1 MEKEIFMKGNFN
13 MARPVNEKIL
23 EYLPGS
29 RERRE
34 LGRKLNELKN
44 EVIEIP
50 LIIGGREIRTGNL
63 KDVRIPHNKE
73 HVIARYHMAGEE
85 ELMMAV
91 EAAVEA
97 GEKWRNMPWQ
107 HRASVFLK
115 AADLLSS
122 SWRQLLNAS
131 TMLGQSK
138 TVIQAEIDSAC
149 ELTDF
154 LRYNAYFMQEI
165 YKDQPE
171 SSLKE
176 WNRTEYRPLE
186 GFVLAISPFNFT
198 AIGGNLSSAP
208 AIMGNTVVWKPSGT
222 AIYSNYFVM
231 RLLMEAGM
239 PAGVINFVP
248 SRGSDIEKHVISS
261 EHLAGVHF
269 TGSTKVFNN
278 IWKNVGMNLDRYRNY
293 PRLVGETGG
302 KDFIFAHNSADIKQ
316 LATAMV
322 RGAFEYQG
330 QKCSAASRAYIPASI
345 WEALRDRMEYELGK
359 IQIGE
364 TEDFDNFMGAVIDR
378 NSYDNIERYIKFAKN
393 SEDAEIIFGGHVD
406 DSVGYFVE
414 PTVVVTDDPEFKL
427 LKEEIFGPVLT
438 IYVYEDEN
446 LMETL
451 EICDTTS
458 PYALTG
464 AIFASDRDVIRDME
478 KALLYSA
485 GNFYIN
491 DKPTGAVVGAQPFG
505 GGRKSGTND
514 KAGSRL
520 NLLRWTSARTIKEN
534 YNPPKNIL
542 YPYMEEKTPVSVK
555 AEV

>member
-1 MEKEIFMKGNFN
+1 MKGNFN
-13 MARPVNEKIL
+13 MARPVNERIL

-44 EVIEIP
+44 GVIEIP
-50 LIIGGREIRTGNL
+50 LIIGGKEIRTGNL
-63 KDVRIPHNKE
+63 KDVTIPHNKD
-73 HVIARYHMAGEE
+73 HVIARYHMAGED
-85 ELMMAV
+85 ELKMAV

-149 ELTDF
+149 ELIDF

-171 SSLKE
+171 SDLKE

-231 RLLMEAGM
+231 RLLMEAGI
-239 PAGVINFVP
+239 PAGVINFLP

-302 KDFIFAHNSADIKQ
+302 KDFIFAHNSANIKQ

-330 QKCSAASRAYIPASI
+330 QKCSAASRAYVPASI
-345 WEALRDRMEYELGK
+345 WESLKDRMEYELGK

-378 NSYDNIERYIKFAKN
+378 NSYENIVRYITFARN
-393 SEDAEIIFGGHVD
+393 SEDAEIIFGGHAD

-414 PTVVVTDDPEFKL
+414 PTVVVTEDPQFRL
-427 LKEEIFGPVLT
+427 MKEEIFGPVLT
-438 IYVYEDEN
+438 VYVYEDEKF
-446 LMETL
+446 MDTL
-451 EICDTTS
+451 DICDNTS

-464 AIFASDRDVIRDME
+464 AIFASDREAIKDME
-478 KALLYSA
+478 KALYYSA

-491 DKPTGAVVGAQPFG
+491 DKPTGAVVGSQPFG

-534 YNPPKNIL
+534 YNPPQNIL
-542 YPYMEEKTPVSVK
+542 YTYMEEKTPVPVK

>member
-1 MEKEIFMKGNFN
+1 MKGNFN

>member
-1 MEKEIFMKGNFN
+1 MKGNYN
-13 MARPVNEKIL
+13 MAKPVNERIMD
-23 EYLPGS
+23 YLPGS

-34 LGRKLNELKN
+34 LGKKLNELKN
-44 EVIEIP
+44 EVVEIP
-50 LIIGGREIRTGNL
+50 LIIGGKEVRTGNL
-63 KDVRIPHNKE
+63 KEVRIPHSKD
-73 HVIARYHMAGEE
+73 HIIARYHMAGVK
-85 ELMMAV
+85 ELRMAT

-97 GEKWRNMPWQ
+97 GKKWRKVSWQ
-107 HRASVFLK
+107 HRAAVFLK
-115 AADLLSS
+115 AADLISG

-149 ELTDF
+149 ELADF
-154 LRYNAYFMQEI
+154 LRFNAYFMQKI

-171 SSLKE
+171 STLKE

-231 RLLMEAGM
+231 RLLMEAGL
-239 PAGVINFVP
+239 PDGVINFVP
-248 SRGSDIEKHVISS
+248 SRGADIEKHVISDKN
-261 EHLAGVHF
+261 LAGIHF
-269 TGSTKVFNN
+269 TGSTNVFNN

-302 KDFIFAHNSADIKQ
+302 KDFIFAHNSANVKQ

-330 QKCSAASRAYIPASI
+330 QKCSAASRAYVPESI
-345 WEALRDRMEYELGK
+345 WESLKDRMDYELKK

-364 TEDFDNFMGAVIDR
+364 TEDFANFMGAVIDQNSYNNIEKYIIYAR
-378 NSYDNIERYIKFAKN
+378 NSE
-393 SEDAEIIFGGHVD
+393 EAEIVFGGHVD

-414 PTVVVTDDPEFKL
+414 PTVVVTEDPDFKL
-427 LKEEIFGPVLT
+427 MKEEIFGPVLT
-438 IYVYEDEN
+438 VYVYEDEKFN
-446 LMETL
+446 DTL
-451 EICDTTS
+451 ETCNNTS

-464 AIFASDRDVIRDME
+464 AIFASDRLVVEEME
-478 KALLYSA
+478 KALYYSA

-491 DKPTGAVVGAQPFG
+491 DKPTGAVVGSQPFG

-514 KAGSRL
+514 KAGSKL

-534 YNPPKNIL
+534 YNSPQNIL
-542 YPYMEEKTPVSVK
+542 YPYMDAKTQVSVK
-555 AEV
+555 AEI

>member
-1 MEKEIFMKGNFN
+1 MKGNFN
-13 MARPVNEKIL
+13 MARPVNERIL

-44 EVIEIP
+44 GVIEIP
-50 LIIGGREIRTGNL
+50 LIIGGKEIRTGNL
-63 KDVRIPHNKE
+63 KDVTIPHNKD
-73 HVIARYHMAGEE
+73 HVIARYHMAGED
-85 ELMMAV
+85 ELKMAV

-149 ELTDF
+149 ELIDF

-171 SSLKE
+171 SDLKE

-231 RLLMEAGM
+231 RLLMEAGI
-239 PAGVINFVP
+239 PAGVINFLP
-248 SRGSDIEKHVISS
+248 SRGTDIEKHVISS

-269 TGSTKVFNN
+269 TGSTEVFNN
-278 IWKNVGMNLDRYRNY
+278 IWKNVGMNLDKYRNY

-302 KDFIFAHNSADIKQ
+302 KDFILAHNSANIKQ

-322 RGAFEYQG
+322 RGSFEYQG
-330 QKCSAASRAYIPASI
+330 QKCSAASRAYVPASI
-345 WEALRDRMEYELGK
+345 WESLKDRMEYELGK

-378 NSYDNIERYIKFAKN
+378 NSYDNIVRYITFARN
-393 SEDAEIIFGGHVD
+393 SEDAEIIFGGHAD

-414 PTVVVTDDPEFKL
+414 PTVVVTEDPQFRL
-427 LKEEIFGPVLT
+427 MKEEIFGPVLT
-438 IYVYEDEN
+438 VYVYEDEKF
-446 LMETL
+446 METL
-451 EICDTTS
+451 DICDNTS

-464 AIFASDRDVIRDME
+464 AIFASDREAIKDME
-478 KALLYSA
+478 KALYYSA

-491 DKPTGAVVGAQPFG
+491 DKPTGAVVGSQPFG

-534 YNPPKNIL
+534 YNPPQNIL
-542 YPYMEEKTPVSVK
+542 YPYMEEKTPVPVK

>member
-1 MEKEIFMKGNFN
+1 MKGNYN
-13 MARPVNEKIL
+13 MARPEHEKIM

-29 RERRE
+29 NERRD
-34 LGRKLNELKN
+34 LGSKLNELKN
-44 EVIEIP
+44 ELVEIP
-50 LIIGGREIRTGNL
+50 LIIGGMEVRTGNL

-73 HVIARYHMAGEE
+73 HVIARYHMAGEK
-85 ELMMAV
+85 ELRMAV
-91 EAAVEA
+91 EAALEA
-97 GEKWRNMPWQ
+97 GERWRTMPWQ
-107 HRASVFLK
+107 HRAAIFLK
-115 AADLLSS
+115 AADLISG

-138 TVIQAEIDSAC
+138 TVIQAEIDAAC
-149 ELTDF
+149 ELADF

-165 YKDQPE
+165 YKEQPE
-171 SSLKE
+171 STLKE

-231 RLLMEAGM
+231 RLLMEAGI

-248 SRGSDIEKHVISS
+248 SRGVDIEKYVISD
-261 EHLAGVHF
+261 ENLAGVHF

-302 KDFIFAHNSADIKQ
+302 KDFIFAHNSANVKS

-330 QKCSAASRAYIPASI
+330 QKCSAASRAYVPASI
-345 WEALRDRMEYELGK
+345 WDSLKDRMAYELDK

-364 TEDFDNFMGAVIDR
+364 TEDFGNFMGAVIDQNSFDNIKKYIAFAE
-378 NSYDNIERYIKFAKN
+378 NSYDGEVV
-393 SEDAEIIFGGHVD
+393 FGGQAD
-406 DSVGYFVE
+406 DSIGYFVE
-414 PTVVVTDDPEFKL
+414 PTVVVTENPNFKL
-427 LKEEIFGPVLT
+427 MEEEIFGPVLT
-438 IYVYEDEN
+438 IYVYDDKN
-446 LMETL
+446 FLETIEL
-451 EICDTTS
+451 CNNTS
-458 PYALTG
+458 QYALTG
-464 AIFASDRDVIRDME
+464 AIFASDREVIDEME
-478 KALLYSA
+478 RALYYSA

-491 DKPTGAVVGAQPFG
+491 DKPTGAVVGSQPFG

-514 KAGSRL
+514 KAGSKL
-520 NLLRWTSARTIKEN
+520 NLLRWISARTIKES
-534 YNPPKNIL
+534 YNAPKNIL
-542 YPYMEEKTPVSVK
+542 YPYMTVKTPVSVN